1 MSKLCQKFEAASV
14 LIGKRWVNLIVFE
27 LLKGPKRFNDLESVL
42 EISSKM
48 LSSRLKELEEED
60 ILVRNIYPETPIRIE
75 YELTEKGKSLE
86 SLMKEIESW
95 SQKWYQ

>member
-48 LSSRLKELEEED
+48 LSSRLKELEEEYV
-60 ILVRNIYPETPIRIE
+60 LVRNIYPETPIRIE

-86 SLMKEIESW
+86 PLMKAVESW
-95 SQKWYQ
+95 SQKWY

>member
-27 LLKGPKRFNDLESVL
+27 LLKGPKRFNDLESIL

-48 LSSRLKELEEED
+48 LSSRLKELEEEA
-60 ILVRNIYPETPIRIE
+60 IVIRKIYPETPILIE

-86 SLMKEIESW
+86 PLMREIESW
-95 SQKWYQ
+95 SQKWYV

>member
-60 ILVRNIYPETPIRIE
+60 VLVRNIYPETPIRIE

-86 SLMKEIESW
+86 PLMKAVESW
-95 SQKWYQ
+95 SQKWY